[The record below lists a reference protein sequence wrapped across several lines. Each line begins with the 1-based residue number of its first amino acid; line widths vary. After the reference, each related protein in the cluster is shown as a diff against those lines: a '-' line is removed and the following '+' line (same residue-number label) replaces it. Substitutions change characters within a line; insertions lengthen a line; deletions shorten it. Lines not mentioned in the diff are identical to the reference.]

1 MEMQISCFSPRCKE
15 KDSSS
20 QDGLGDL
27 PLKSIRI
34 AGTGENAQKGRAD
47 HQMQNLSTGGSGWHR
62 VKITKKKMLN
72 KSREIR
78 MEV

>member
-1 MEMQISCFSPRCKE
+1 MEMQAFLSPRCKE
-15 KDSSS
+15 QDSSS

-47 HQMQNLSTGGSGWHR
+47 HQMQNLR
-62 VKITKKKMLN
+62 APMKITYKMLN